1 MAKISKILYLV
12 TQSEWGGAQRY
23 IFDLAKN
30 LPQDQYIVTVVA
42 GGAGELHT
50 KFDETRVSTVTV
62 KNLVREINPIKD
74 LLAYF
79 ELKKLFKQQK
89 PDIVHL
95 NSSKAGTIGA
105 IAAKHAGVKK
115 IIYTVHGFVFNEP
128 LPAWKKQFYLFS
140 EKISEKYKDKL
151 ICVSNFDKQTGTKN
165 KIAKENKFITIHNGI
180 EKINFI
186 DKQNARNELNLP
198 QDKIIVGTV
207 ANFYATKGLQYF
219 VAAARLVA
227 DKLPSV
233 IFRMVG
239 DGELKSEIKLQ
250 IKKLD
255 LEDKFILGTKPEAY
269 KYLKA
274 FDIFV
279 LPSAKEGLPYTI
291 IEAMQAGLPIISTNV
306 GGIPEMINTENGIL
320 VEPRNPQ
327 ALAENIIKLIE
338 NKNLA
343 NHLGNQA
350 KIDAENKF
358 NLNKMIGETEKVYL
372 E

>member
-30 LPQDQYIVTVVA
+30 LPQDKYVVTVVA
-42 GGAGELHT
+42 GGQGELLT

-74 LLAYF
+74 LLAYL

-105 IAAKHAGVKK
+105 MAAKHAGVKK

-128 LPAWKKQFYLFS
+128 LPAWKKQFYLMA
-140 EKISEKYKDKL
+140 EKISAKYKDKL
-151 ICVSNFDKQTGTKN
+151 ICVSEFDKKEGIKN
-165 KIAKENKFITIHNGI
+165 KVAKEGKFITIHNGI

-186 DKQNARNELNLP
+186 DKQSARSALNLP
-198 QDKIIVGTV
+198 QDKIIVGTI
-207 ANFYATKGLQYF
+207 ANYYPTKGLNYLIE
-219 VAAARLVA
+219 AA
-227 DKLPSV
+227 KIIISKNNNV
-233 IFRMVG
+233 IFKLIG
-239 DGELKSEIKLQ
+239 AGQLESKLKSQIHKLG
-250 IKKLD
+250 
-255 LEDKFILGTKPEAY
+255 LENNVVLGEKTNAY
-269 KYLKA
+269 KYLEA
-274 FDIFV
+274 FDVFTLSSV
-279 LPSAKEGLPYTI
+279 KEGLPYTI
-291 IEAMQAGLPIISTNV
+291 IEAMQAGLPIVTTSV
-306 GGIPEMINTENGIL
+306 GGIPEMINNKNGIL
-320 VEPRNPQ
+320 VESKNSQ
-327 ALAENIIKLIE
+327 ALAENILKLIE

-343 NHLGNQA
+343 NQLGSQA

-358 NLNKMIGETEKVYL
+358 NLNKMVNETERVYL